1 MIRNQ
6 VSVSE
11 SETRGQFGCLY
22 ICCCMRSCFNA
33 FHRLGPSSA
42 SITVFL
48 CFLGLAW
55 GWWRTDFD
63 FVGGELAAPT
73 STAERQA
80 PTISNPSS
88 QLYKKK
94 SQQPTGSSEA
104 WAQLMGRGPENAP
117 ALEWR
122 GAQDESWPRYLH
134 PTARE
139 TLTPDGK

>member
-88 QLYKKK
+88 QL
-94 SQQPTGSSEA
+94 SIAPLRRSG
-104 WAQLMGRGPENAP
+104 WATRGRRAP
-117 ALEWR
+117 
-122 GAQDESWPRYLH
+122 P
-134 PTARE
+134 PTAPPR
-139 TLTPDGK
+139 PSPVAAAAGVR